1 MFCCLE
7 HFLVSY
13 FTFLRRCWDIFRS
26 MTNAAWDCDGQ
37 IREANYFYPKVK
49 LNNAIYLILDS
60 WIGHY
65 NVQRGFTSLK
75 VRKGSQRS
83 SSNFG
88 KFWDSVKG
96 LILFI
101 QGNIFRAQIKF
112 LFSDRKT
119 DTTPSWRDLAHATT
133 PATGDCAANIN
144 VHNKINVHFN

>member
-1 MFCCLE
+1 MSKLQNTKYLLRTCSAVLNIFWCHIL
-7 HFLVSY
+7 HFYEDAGTL
-13 FTFLRRCWDIFRS
+13 LG
-26 MTNAAWDCDGQ
+26 AWRMPHETVTDKYEKL
-37 IREANYFYPKVK
+37 IIFYPKVK

-119 DTTPSWRDLAHATT
+119 DTTPSWRDLAHANHRRL
-133 PATGDCAANIN
+133 CLKN
-144 VHNKINVHFN
+144 